1 MFVYFYLVKNFFN
14 KNITVFCFQGLAY
27 CTILCKIFSTKI
39 VIRSNSSPAGW
50 SQNVFKKMLYG
61 ILYNMANKIIVNSID
76 FQRKLKK
83 KFNLNSQCIY
93 NPLNKKEIIKNSKKK
108 IKINFLRKMILKL

>member
-1 MFVYFYLVKNFFN
+1 MQN
-14 KNITVFCFQGLAY
+14 
-27 CTILCKIFSTKI
+27 FSTKI
-39 VIRSNSSPAGW
+39 VIRSNSSPTGW

-76 FQRKLKK
+76 FQRELKK
-83 KFNLNSQCIY
+83 KFNLNSQYIY
-93 NPLNKKEIIKNSKKK
+93 NPLNKKEIIKFKKK